1 MGLLRYQIFLTYGV
15 TFLSV
20 WYYGLQHVDEWSALS
35 SSSSSSPALLHLAI
49 TYAPVWA
56 VLVLAVFLLTRLIL
70 GVLAYQD
77 CPEAATE
84 IEQQIRQARVE
95 LKKRK
100 IISDSS

>member
-1 MGLLRYQIFLTYGV
+1 MGLLRYQIFSTYGV

-20 WYYGLQHVDEWSALS
+20 WYYGLQHVDEWSS
-35 SSSSSSPALLHLAI
+35 SSSSGIVHLVVA
-49 TYAPVWA
+49 YAPLWA
-56 VLVLAVFLLTRLIL
+56 ILTLAVYLLTRLIL

-84 IEQQIRQARVE
+84 IEQQIRQAKVE

-100 IISDSS
+100 IIESS